1 MKYWHLQSDH
11 TVETVDEKEAQSLM
25 AKGECVTSCPFEA
38 ANWED

>member
-11 TVETVDEKEAQSLM
+11 TAEMVDEKEAQSLI
-25 AKGECVTSCPFEA
+25 AKGELVTSCPFKA